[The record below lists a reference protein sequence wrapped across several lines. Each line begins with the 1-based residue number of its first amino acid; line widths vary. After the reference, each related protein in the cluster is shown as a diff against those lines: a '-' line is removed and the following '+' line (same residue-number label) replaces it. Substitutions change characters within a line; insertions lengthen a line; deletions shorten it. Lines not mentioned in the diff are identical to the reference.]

1 MNNSDS
7 GLLWRLQDVSLAGQT
22 SPRLDRVSL
31 TLSAGVTA
39 IIGYSGA
46 GKTSLLN
53 LLATLEIPDGGSMEA
68 STTVKAR
75 TGAFRL
81 PTYWV
86 PQSGGLW
93 SHFRAEQHLEAVQ
106 AGGIGQNSSQSREST
121 DNWLARF
128 DLSERR
134 QAYPGQLS
142 RGEQSRLSVARALAA
157 NPAVLLMDEPLAH
170 VDPVRTPQYW
180 RVIRE
185 HLATTGASLVFST
198 HEPAVA
204 IQESDHV
211 ICLKNGSVT
220 ATGLTREIYHHPPSC
235 EVARFLGPINWFAAA
250 DVAVWLGTESATA
263 AEDVGLRPENIHL
276 TDNKDGAFEILSF
289 RFGGSYAETQL
300 KHRASSQVRSII
312 HRPAGSAHYE
322 GQTVGLEVIS

>member
-7 GLLWRLQDVSLAGQT
+7 GPLWQFHNVSLAGDT
-22 SPRLDRVSL
+22 SARLDCVSL
-31 TLSAGVTA
+31 KIPAGITA

-53 LLATLEIPDGGSMEA
+53 LLAALEIPDSGSIAA
-68 STTVKAR
+68 SPVVREQTAR
-75 TGAFRL
+75 FSL

-180 RVIRE
+180 SVIRE

-220 ATGLTREIYHHPPSC
+220 ATGPTSEIYHNPPSC
-235 EVARFLGPINWFAAA
+235 EVARFLGPINWFAADEA
-250 DVAVWLGTESATA
+250 AVWLGTESATA
-263 AEDVGLRPENIHL
+263 TGDVGLRPENIHL
-276 TDNKDGAFEILSF
+276 TDSKDGAFEILSF
-289 RFGGSYAETQL
+289 RFGGSYAETLL
-300 KHRASSQVRSII
+300 KHRASSQVRTII
-312 HRPAGSAHYE
+312 HRPVGSAHHE

>member
-1 MNNSDS
+1 MNNSDD
-7 GLLWRLQDVSLAGQT
+7 GPLWQLRDVCLAGDTTFRLDHVSLEIRQGITA
-22 SPRLDRVSL
+22 
-31 TLSAGVTA
+31 VT
-39 IIGYSGA
+39 GYSGA

-53 LLATLEIPDGGSMEA
+53 LLATLEIPDSGRIDACES
-68 STTVKAR
+68 VKTA
-75 TGAFRL
+75 TGHFQL

-86 PQSGGLW
+86 PQNAGLW
-93 SHFRAEQHLEAVQ
+93 SHFRAEQHLQAVQ
-106 AGGIGQNSSQSREST
+106 TGGIGQNSSQSRESA

-128 DLSERR
+128 DLSKRR

-180 RVIRE
+180 SVIRE

-220 ATGLTREIYHHPPSC
+220 ATGPTREIYHHPPSL
-235 EVARFLGPINWFAAA
+235 EVARFLGPVNWFDAAQA
-250 DVAVWLGTESATA
+250 SVWLGSRSLA
-263 AEDVGLRPENIHL
+263 ADGETGVRPENIQL
-276 TDNKDGAFEILSF
+276 TDNKDGGFEILSF

-300 KHRASSQVRSII
+300 KHRATSQVRTII
-312 HRPAGSAHYE
+312 HRPAGSAHFE
-322 GQTVGLEVIS
+322 GQTVELEVIS